1 MTIAASKI
9 ARLFTLRLWQQEGG
23 AAQVEWRGKVQAL
36 PDGEAYNWEASLKD
50 LLEQRDTR

>member
-36 PDGEAYNWEASLKD
+36 PDGEAYYWEASLKD